1 MQEDKIQ
8 FNIRLGGRV
17 MNEERCYECTGY
29 GDDWY
34 RNENGEWIHRCQE
47 CWVNEEEEEAWT
59 AL

>member
-1 MQEDKIQ
+1 
-8 FNIRLGGRV
+8 

-47 CWVNEEEEEAWT
+47 CWVDEEEEETWT